1 MIAIYLVGVTA
12 LGVWLSRR
20 TKSSADWAV
29 GGGGMGIAMMA
40 AGIAG
45 TRIGGVGTYGVA
57 GNVITEGI
65 WGMWYAFNTFLAMAL
80 VGFFYAVPYRRLKL
94 STVAEIFLRRFNSN
108 RCTVLTSLCVQTEYL
123 IVNILEPFLMG
134 KILQQVAGI
143 SFGAGVAI
151 SAAIIIFYTAAGGL
165 RGTAA
170 TNIIHCSTI
179 LIGLMIV
186 GLMGMSKLGGWSGL
200 TESVNVAL
208 EASGKSQASWW
219 SIAGMGWGAVL
230 AMFFSVTIHTPGAS
244 VYVNFASSARTER
257 TVLPAFLL
265 AGLVASIMPL
275 LSGWIGMQTLAT
287 YGADAKMASYQRIT
301 QLATDLNPWVGGI
314 AVAAILAALISSAA
328 PILLASSTMFV
339 NDWLPFTRKFSST
352 ARLRSYRITTVIYGL
367 IASLIAY
374 KSENSLGSV
383 LDLLLLGFAAVVPPA
398 IAVGFLIYWRR
409 TTEPGA
415 FWGMA
420 LGYGFGLAWWLVI
433 QFAKAD
439 ELWQTGESG
448 LLNTF
453 FVADKGIDPTYITT
467 LVPLLAVP
475 LISLMTRPDKERE
488 AAFYAT
494 LAGVEAD
501 AEA

>member
-65 WGMWYAFNTFLAMAL
+65 WGTWYAFNTFLAMAL

-230 AMFFSVTIHTPGAS
+230 AMFFSVTTDTP
-244 VYVNFASSARTER
+244 
-257 TVLPAFLL
+257 
-265 AGLVASIMPL
+265 
-275 LSGWIGMQTLAT
+275 
-287 YGADAKMASYQRIT
+287 DA
-301 QLATDLNPWVGGI
+301 
-314 AVAAILAALISSAA
+314 
-328 PILLASSTMFV
+328 
-339 NDWLPFTRKFSST
+339 
-352 ARLRSYRITTVIYGL
+352 
-367 IASLIAY
+367 
-374 KSENSLGSV
+374 
-383 LDLLLLGFAAVVPPA
+383 
-398 IAVGFLIYWRR
+398 
-409 TTEPGA
+409 
-415 FWGMA
+415 
-420 LGYGFGLAWWLVI
+420 
-433 QFAKAD
+433 
-439 ELWQTGESG
+439 
-448 LLNTF
+448 
-453 FVADKGIDPTYITT
+453 
-467 LVPLLAVP
+467 
-475 LISLMTRPDKERE
+475 
-488 AAFYAT
+488 
-494 LAGVEAD
+494 
-501 AEA
+501 

>member
-1 MIAIYLVGVTA
+1 
-12 LGVWLSRR
+12 
-20 TKSSADWAV
+20 
-29 GGGGMGIAMMA
+29 
-40 AGIAG
+40 
-45 TRIGGVGTYGVA
+45 
-57 GNVITEGI
+57 
-65 WGMWYAFNTFLAMAL
+65 
-80 VGFFYAVPYRRLKL
+80 
-94 STVAEIFLRRFNSN
+94 
-108 RCTVLTSLCVQTEYL
+108 
-123 IVNILEPFLMG
+123 
-134 KILQQVAGI
+134 
-143 SFGAGVAI
+143 
-151 SAAIIIFYTAAGGL
+151 
-165 RGTAA
+165 
-170 TNIIHCSTI
+170 
-179 LIGLMIV
+179 
-186 GLMGMSKLGGWSGL
+186 
-200 TESVNVAL
+200 
-208 EASGKSQASWW
+208 
-219 SIAGMGWGAVL
+219 
-230 AMFFSVTIHTPGAS
+230 
-244 VYVNFASSARTER
+244 
-257 TVLPAFLL
+257 LL